1 MHQALCWFR
10 FRLLITIIQLIVFQI
25 ELTEEQKSL
34 YPEIAD
40 LRERIERLQADEL
53 SLRSQI
59 YYGATR

>member
-10 FRLLITIIQLIVFQI
+10 CRLLITIIQLIVFQI